1 MALMKALMSGLAGA
15 TAVTLVHETARRN
28 VNSAPRADILGVRA
42 VENVLMAAN
51 QQPPTGDQLHQIAL
65 AADVVSNTAYYSLVG
80 AGRPRGGLLR
90 GLVLGTLAG
99 IGGITLPGPLGLG
112 EAATER
118 RPETQVMT
126 VAWYLLGGLVAGLVY
141 QLLAG
146 RRAEPATLEMMP

>member
-28 VNSAPRADILGVRA
+28 VTSAPRADILGVRA

-90 GLVLGTLAG
+90 GLVLGMLAVLAGTTLASPEQ
-99 IGGITLPGPLGLG
+99 IKAQRSKLEDTMVSIQQQDCPL
-112 EAATER
+112 EAQE
-118 RPETQVMT
+118 
-126 VAWYLLGGLVAGLVY
+126 GF
-141 QLLAG
+141 
-146 RRAEPATLEMMP
+146 